1 VIESPEEKA
10 AAKYAEAQARHTSL
24 LSAFE
29 RSLRITDELYQRL
42 EKELYVPGPGGRM
55 YNPQLAKDVVAL
67 SRALAQAGAV
77 HARLLNDEAARA
89 DAMSEADKIKYM
101 VAALKTKPKSIREAV
116 VRELNGP

>member
-1 VIESPEEKA
+1 MTPQERA
-10 AAKYAEAQARHTSL
+10 ANQYAEAQARSTSL
-24 LSAFE
+24 LAAFE

-42 EKELYVPGPGGRM
+42 EKELYAPGPASRE
-55 YNPQLAKDVVAL
+55 YNPALARDVVAL

-89 DAMSEADKIKYM
+89 QGMSDADKVRYM
-101 VAALKTKPKSIREAV
+101 VERLKKLPKSQREEV

>member
-1 VIESPEEKA
+1 MSNEADA

-24 LSAFE
+24 LAAFE

-42 EKELYVPGPGGRM
+42 ERELYSPLGKNQ
-55 YNPQLAKDVVAL
+55 YNSQLAKDVIGL

-89 DAMSEADKIKYM
+89 NALSQAEKVKYM
-101 VAALKTKPKSIREAV
+101 VAALRQLPRSTREEV
-116 VRELNGP
+116 IRELNAP